1 MKSFIAI
8 FLLSSLCQA
17 APIVGSPNDALEIK
31 VKNGEVEIILPEAAK
46 KSLTEWNPEFVVFNL
61 KDYSPTV
68 VNLIKEDDSKSV
80 PMAFIADFD
89 NNDEKD
95 IVLLGNDLKSQFAVA
110 LMQKNKKWTAVEVT
124 TLSIPD
130 IKTSVIHAADAKS
143 TAKETGIPVYVL
155 PAQDE
160 HAKKLGK
167 KVGIQVEIYAG
178 PADVYEIK
186 DGKSIPVLLK

>member
-17 APIVGSPNDALEIK
+17 APIVGSTNDTLEIK
-31 VKNGEVEIILPEAAK
+31 VKNGEVEITLPEGAK

-68 VNLIKEDDSKSV
+68 LNLIKEDDPKAV

-89 NNDEKD
+89 NNGEKD
-95 IVLLGNDLKSQFAVA
+95 VVLLGNDLKSQFAVA
-110 LMQKNKKWTAVEVT
+110 LMQKNKTWTAVEVA

-130 IKTSVIHAADAKS
+130 IKKSLIHASDVKS
-143 TAKETGIPVYVL
+143 TTKETGIPVSVL
-155 PAQDE
+155 PAQD
-160 HAKKLGK
+160 
-167 KVGIQVEIYAG
+167 
-178 PADVYEIK
+178 
-186 DGKSIPVLLK
+186 